1 MDDFI
6 RPPRKVGP
14 EPKKN
19 KSFKEV
25 FIIVLIVICLAIG
38 YFAGYMSKKTTVV
51 ENRKSEGIVDE
62 VYETL
67 KDHWVNATDQDIDF
81 DSALINGMVSGLN
94 DQHSQH
100 FTTEEASS
108 FNENVSGN
116 IQGIGVGYSP
126 VEKGAMITKVYDNSP
141 ALKADLKVGDIII
154 KADDHDL
161 AGIDSDKIKEYVRG
175 EEGTKVTLTL
185 LRGKDTLRKEV
196 TRKALDTSAY
206 YEIRKA
212 GNTSFGYIE
221 LSTFGV
227 DTATQVENALKHFQ
241 EKNIDTLVL
250 DLRNNGGGYLTA
262 AEKILDL
269 FFTSDEV
276 IYQMQQK
283 NDSVQKFYASS
294 DNHYV
299 FENGYILVNGDT
311 ASASELTAGALQ
323 SEKGFQLI
331 GEQTYGKGTAQTQKT
346 LSDGSVLKYTYA
358 KWMIPNG
365 KCINGK
371 GLKPDIEVENASL
384 NDISTAVVEGT
395 LKADCVDS
403 KVKSMQKMLNILGYT
418 TDREDGYF
426 SNRTVE
432 ALKKFE
438 SDNQMSVNG
447 EYDENDKLMLI
458 ARILI
463 YLNNHENDKQYE
475 KLLEIIK

>member
-6 RPPRKVGP
+6 RPPRKIVP

-25 FIIVLIVICLAIG
+25 FIIILIVICLAIG

-51 ENRKSEGIVDE
+51 ENNKNVGLVDE

-81 DSALINGMVSGLN
+81 DTSLINGMVSGLD

-100 FTTEEASS
+100 FTTEEAST
-108 FNENVSGN
+108 FNETVSGN

-126 VEKGAMITKVYDNSP
+126 VQNGVMITKVYKNSP
-141 ALKADLKVGDIII
+141 ALKADIKVGDIIA

-161 AGIDSDKIKEYVRG
+161 AGIDSDKVKEYVRG
-175 EEGTKVTLTL
+175 EDGTQVVLTL
-185 LRGKDTLRKEV
+185 LRGKEILRKEV

-212 GNTSFGYIE
+212 GNKNFGYIE

-227 DTATQVENALKHFQ
+227 DTALQVEKALKHFQ
-241 EKNIDTLVL
+241 DKNINTLVM
-250 DLRNNGGGYLTA
+250 DLRGNGGGYLTA

-283 NDSVQKFYASS
+283 NDAAQKYYANS
-294 DNHYV
+294 DQKYT
-299 FENGYILVNGDT
+299 FENGYILVDGET

-371 GLKPDIEVENASL
+371 GLKPDIKVENASL
-384 NDISTAVVEGT
+384 DDISTAAVKGT
-395 LKADCVDS
+395 LKVDCVDD
-403 KVKSMQKMLNILGYT
+403 KVQSMQKMLNILGYA

-426 SNRTVE
+426 STYTQE
-432 ALKKFE
+432 SLKKFE
-438 SDNQMSVNG
+438 TDNQLNVNG
-447 EYDENDKLMLI
+447 EYDENDKLMLV

>member
-1 MDDFI
+1 MEDFI
-6 RPPRKVGP
+6 RPPKKVVP
-14 EPKKN
+14 EPKKKKN
-19 KSFKEV
+19 FKEV

-51 ENRKSEGIVDE
+51 ENSKNDGIVDE

-67 KDHWVNATDQDIDF
+67 KDHWVNATDQDMDF
-81 DSALINGMVSGLN
+81 DSALVNGMMSGLN
-94 DQHSQH
+94 DPHSEH

-126 VEKGAMITKVYDNSP
+126 VENGVMITKVYDNSP
-141 ALKADLKVGDIII
+141 AFKADLKVGDILI

-161 AGIDSDKIKEYVRG
+161 AGIDSDKVKEYVRG
-175 EEGTKVTLTL
+175 EEGTKVNLVV
-185 LRGKDTLRKEV
+185 LRGKETLQKEV
-196 TRKALDTSAY
+196 TRKALDTSTF

-212 GNTSFGYIE
+212 GNISFGYIE

-227 DTATQVENALKHFQ
+227 DTASQVESALKQF
-241 EKNIDTLVL
+241 KDKKIDTLVL
-250 DLRNNGGGYLTA
+250 DLRDNGGGYLTA

-283 NDSVQKFYASS
+283 NDSAKKYYASS
-294 DNHYV
+294 DTHYT
-299 FENGYILVNGDT
+299 FTNGYILVNGST

-323 SEKGFQLI
+323 SEKGFKLV

-365 KCINGK
+365 TCINGK
-371 GLKPDIEVENASL
+371 GLKPDVEIENASL
-384 NDISTAVVEGT
+384 DDISTDTVEET
-395 LKADCVDS
+395 LKVDCVSS
-403 KVKSMQKMLNILGYT
+403 KVKSMQKMLNILGYS

-426 SNRTVE
+426 SSSTAE

-438 SDNQMSVNG
+438 NDNYMSVNG
-447 EYDENDKLMLI
+447 EYDENDKLMLV
-458 ARILI
+458 AKMLI

-475 KLLEIIK
+475 KLLELIK